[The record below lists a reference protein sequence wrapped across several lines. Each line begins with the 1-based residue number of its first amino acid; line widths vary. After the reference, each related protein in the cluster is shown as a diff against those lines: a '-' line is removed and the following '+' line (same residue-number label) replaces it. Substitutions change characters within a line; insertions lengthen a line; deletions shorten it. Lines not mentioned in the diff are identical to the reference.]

1 MLNRCLCS
9 GALAPFIFCLL
20 SYKNFWN
27 SNRSLDNPHIADKL
41 KIVDTETNWMC
52 ERPQG
57 GIVLGRVG
65 KYIKPY
71 TAGVI
76 IAALMKAGGSLV
88 DLALPYITSI
98 IIDDGVANGNLP
110 IVVKYGIIMLVIS
123 ICGALLTLRAHRN
136 AVRISQDFAKDV
148 RNGMFEHIQSYSL
161 KELEGISTSSL
172 ITRITNDVQQ
182 VQQLLMMTMR
192 MFMRTP
198 VLALGGSIMAF
209 VLDPKLSL
217 ILLVLLPFLYL
228 VMQFTLKKTKP
239 IYKQLQLSLDR
250 LTTVVR
256 ENLTGVKVIKAFG
269 RQEYEKERF
278 YQRSRDVKEA
288 ELGAGMVLAVV
299 NPMITL
305 LMNMAVIAVV
315 WFGGLRVNA
324 GGMQTGKILAY
335 LNYLTMILN
344 SFTNIS
350 KIFSMCTR
358 ASASGARI
366 NQVFDTFS
374 DIRTP
379 DSPQPLLTDQAEDAI
394 SFENVSFTY
403 PGDTHPSLEN
413 VSFHIEKG
421 RTLAIIGPTGCGKST
436 LVNLLIRFYDPDQG
450 KILVG
455 GTDVKEADLDQLR
468 TKVAVVLQK
477 TMLFSGTIAENIRWG
492 NPNASIEQIQ
502 EACSIAQMDS
512 YISQLPEQYDTQ
524 LSQGAVNLSGG
535 QKQRISIARGVIK
548 VKQGDILVMDD
559 SSSALDFTTDL
570 KLRQAVKSRLQGRT
584 LVIIA
589 QRISTVMNADRIL
602 VMNKGKVVGFG
613 SHSQLLES
621 CPIYQEIYRSQMGV
635 SQEQGGAVVN
645 G

>member
-1 MLNRCLCS
+1 M
-9 GALAPFIFCLL
+9 G
-20 SYKNFWN
+20 
-27 SNRSLDNPHIADKL
+27 H
-41 KIVDTETNWMC
+41 
-52 ERPQG
+52 
-57 GIVLGRVG
+57 VG

-71 TAGVI
+71 VFGIV
-76 IAALMKAGGSLV
+76 IAASMKALGSVV

-110 IVVKYGIIMLVIS
+110 VVVKYGIIMLIIS
-123 ICGALLTLRAHRN
+123 ICGAAATLRAHRN
-136 AVRISQDFAKDV
+136 AVRISQDFAKDI
-148 RNGMFEHIQSYSL
+148 RNGMFEHIQTYSM
-161 KELEGISTSSL
+161 KELDEISTPSL

-182 VQQLLMMTMR
+182 VQQLIMMTMR

-198 VLALGGSIMAF
+198 VLAIGGSVMAF

-228 VMQFTLKKTKP
+228 VIQYTLRKTKP
-239 IYKQLQLSLDR
+239 IYKRLQLNLDR
-250 LTTVVR
+250 LTMVVR
-256 ENLTGVKVIKAFG
+256 ENLTGVKVIKSFG

-278 YQRSRDVKEA
+278 YQRSRDVKET

-299 NPMITL
+299 NPLITL
-305 LMNMAVIAVV
+305 LMNTAVIAVV
-315 WFGGLRVNA
+315 WFGGIRVNA
-324 GGMQTGKILAY
+324 GGMQTGQILAY

-366 NQVFDTFS
+366 NQVFDS
-374 DIRTP
+374 VSEIRTP
-379 DSPQPLLTDQAEDAI
+379 DAPLPIHMEQAEKAI

-403 PGDTHPSLEN
+403 PGDTHQSLKD
-413 VSFHIEKG
+413 VSFYIEKG

-436 LVNLLIRFYDPDQG
+436 LINLLVRFYDPDNGQ
-450 KILVG
+450 IRVG
-455 GTDVKEADLDQLR
+455 GVDIRQTDLNELR
-468 TKVAVVLQK
+468 TKVSVVLQK
-477 TMLFSGTIAENIRWG
+477 TMLFSDTIAENIRWG
-492 NPNASIEQIQ
+492 KPGASLEEIQ
-502 EACSIAQMDS
+502 SACSIAQMDE
-512 YISQLPEQYDTQ
+512 YISQLPKQYDTQ

-535 QKQRISIARGVIK
+535 QKQRISIARGV

-570 KLRQAVKSRLQGRT
+570 KLRQAVKTRLT
-584 LVIIA
+584 NCTMVIIA

-602 VMNKGKVVGFG
+602 VMDKGRVVGFG
-613 SHSQLLES
+613 NHSQLLENCS
-621 CPIYQEIYRSQMGV
+621 IYQEIYQSQMGEGQTV
-635 SQEQGGAVVN
+635 GGVVN

>member
-1 MLNRCLCS
+1 M
-9 GALAPFIFCLL
+9 G
-20 SYKNFWN
+20 
-27 SNRSLDNPHIADKL
+27 
-41 KIVDTETNWMC
+41 
-52 ERPQG
+52 Q
-57 GIVLGRVG
+57 VG

-71 TAGVI
+71 VVGIV
-76 IAALMKAGGSLV
+76 IAASMKVSGSLV

-110 IVVKYGIIMLVIS
+110 IVVKYGIIMLLLS

-182 VQQLLMMTMR
+182 VQQLIMMTMR

-209 VLDPKLSL
+209 VLDPKLSM

-228 VMQFTLKKTKP
+228 VIQYTLKKTKP
-239 IYKQLQLSLDR
+239 IYKRLQLNLDR

-269 RQEYEKERF
+269 RQEYEKKRF
-278 YQRSRDVKEA
+278 YQRSQDVKDA

-299 NPMITL
+299 NPLITL
-305 LMNMAVIAVV
+305 LMNIAVIAVV

-324 GGMQTGKILAY
+324 GGMQTGQILAY

-366 NQVFDTFS
+366 NQVFDTVS
-374 DIRTP
+374 DIYTP
-379 DSPQPLLTDQAEDAI
+379 ESPEAIEMDGAEDAI

-403 PGDTHPSLEN
+403 PGDTHSSLED
-413 VSFHIEKG
+413 VSFHIERG
-421 RTLAIIGPTGCGKST
+421 HTLAIIGPTGCGKST
-436 LVNLLIRFYDPDQG
+436 LVNLLVRFYDPDKG
-450 KILVG
+450 SIRVG
-455 GTDVKEADLDQLR
+455 GVDVKRTDLNELR
-468 TKVAVVLQK
+468 TKVSVVLQK
-477 TMLFSGTIAENIRWG
+477 TMLFSDTIAANIRWG
-492 NPNASIEQIQ
+492 KPDASIEEIQ
-502 EACSIAQMDS
+502 NACSIAQMDS
-512 YISQLPEQYDTQ
+512 YIDQLPERYDTQ

-535 QKQRISIARGVIK
+535 QKQRISIARGV

-570 KLRQAVKSRLQGRT
+570 KLRQAIKSRLHECT

-602 VMNKGKVVGFG
+602 VMDKGRVVGFG
-613 SHSQLLES
+613 NHSQLLDS
-621 CPIYQEIYRSQMGV
+621 CPIYQEIYQSQMG
-635 SQEQGGAVVN
+635 GGAVN

>member
-1 MLNRCLCS
+1 M
-9 GALAPFIFCLL
+9 
-20 SYKNFWN
+20 
-27 SNRSLDNPHIADKL
+27 
-41 KIVDTETNWMC
+41 
-52 ERPQG
+52 
-57 GIVLGRVG
+57 GRVG

-71 TAGVI
+71 FVGIV
-76 IAALMKAGGSLV
+76 IAASMKVLGSLV

-98 IIDDGVANGNLP
+98 IIDDGVANGNLD
-110 IVVKYGIIMLVIS
+110 IVVKYGLLMLAIS
-123 ICGALLTLRAHRN
+123 VCGALVTLRAHRN

-148 RNGMFEHIQSYSL
+148 RNGMFEHIQTFSM

-198 VLALGGSIMAF
+198 VLAIGGSVMAF
-209 VLDPKLSL
+209 VLDPKLSM
-217 ILLVLLPFLYL
+217 ILLVLLPFLYF

-239 IYKQLQLSLDR
+239 IYKRLQLNLDR

-278 YQRSRDVKEA
+278 FQRSQDVKDA

-299 NPMITL
+299 NPLITL
-305 LMNMAVIAVV
+305 LMNLAVIAVV
-315 WFGGLRVNA
+315 WFGGLRVNV
-324 GGMQTGKILAY
+324 GGMQTGQILAY

-366 NQVFDTFS
+366 NQVFDTVS

-379 DSPQPLLTDQAEDAI
+379 DSSVPISMDKAEQAI
-394 SFENVSFTY
+394 CFENVSFTY
-403 PGDTHPSLEN
+403 PGDTHPSLED

-421 RTLAIIGPTGCGKST
+421 RTLAIIGPTGGGKST
-436 LVNLLIRFYDPDQG
+436 LINLLIRFYDPDKG
-450 KILVG
+450 KIEVAGQDIRRVSL
-455 GTDVKEADLDQLR
+455 EELR
-468 TKVAVVLQK
+468 TKISVVLQK
-477 TMLFSGTIAENIRWG
+477 TMLFSGTISENIRWG
-492 NPNASIEQIQ
+492 RADASIEEIQ
-502 EACSIAQMDS
+502 AACDVAQMDD
-512 YISQLPEQYDTQ
+512 YISQLPQGYETQ

-535 QKQRISIARGVIK
+535 QKQRISIARGV

-570 KLRQAVKSRLQGRT
+570 KLRQAVKAKLSCT

-602 VMNKGKVVGFG
+602 VMDKGKVVGFG
-613 SHSQLLES
+613 NHSQLLES
-621 CPIYQEIYRSQMGV
+621 CPIYQEIYDSQMG
-635 SQEQGGAVVN
+635 SGKAEGGAVN